1 MARPITPGLA
11 VDTII
16 ELLDY
21 ERKIVLIERRNPPH
35 GWAIPGGFVDVGE
48 TLEAAAIREAE
59 EETGLRVK
67 LTCLLGNYS
76 NPERDPRGHTITP
89 VYVAEASGSPV
100 AADDAKNVVIVDAS
114 AHGKTLAFDHELIL
128 SDYLEYLRSGKLT
141 PLR

>member
-1 MARPITPGLA
+1 MARPITPALA

-48 TLEAAAIREAE
+48 TLETAAIREAK
-59 EETGLRVK
+59 EETGLKVTLK
-67 LTCLLGNYS
+67 CLLGNYS
-76 NPERDPRGHTITP
+76 NPHRDPRGHTITP

-100 AADDAKNVVIVDAS
+100 AADDAKNVVIVDAA
-114 AHGKTLAFDHELIL
+114 AHGKKLAFDHQMIL
-128 SDYLEYLRSGKLT
+128 TDYLDYLSCGKLT

>member
-21 ERKIVLIERRNPPH
+21 ERKIVLIERHNPPH

-59 EETGLRVK
+59 EETSLRVT

-76 NPERDPRGHTITP
+76 NPKRDPRGHTITP

-100 AADDAKNVVIVDAS
+100 AADDAKNVVIVDAA

>member
-1 MARPITPGLA
+1 MARPITPALA

-21 ERKIVLIERRNPPH
+21 KRKIVLIERRNPPH
-35 GWAIPGGFVDVGE
+35 GWAIPGGFVDIGE
-48 TLEAAAIREAE
+48 TLETAAIREAQ
-59 EETGLRVK
+59 EETSLQVRLK
-67 LTCLLGNYS
+67 CLLGNYS

-100 AADDAKNVVIVDAS
+100 AADDAMNVVIVDAA
-114 AHGKTLAFDHELIL
+114 AHGKTLAFDHQMIL
-128 SDYLEYLRSGKLT
+128 SDYLEYLSSGKPA

>member
-1 MARPITPGLA
+1 MARPITPALA

-21 ERKIVLIERRNPPH
+21 NRKIVLIERRNPPY
-35 GWAIPGGFVDVGE
+35 GWALPGGFVDVGE

-59 EETGLRVK
+59 EETGLKVC
-67 LTCLLGNYS
+67 LLSLLGNYS
-76 NPERDPRGHTITP
+76 DPQRDSRGHTITP
-89 VYVAEASGSPV
+89 VYVAEASGEPV
-100 AADDAKNVVIVDAS
+100 AADDAMNAEMVDPS

-128 SDYLEYLRSGKLT
+128 SDYLQYRSSGAVT

>member
-1 MARPITPGLA
+1 MARPTTPALA

-59 EETGLRVK
+59 EETGLRVT
-67 LTCLLGNYS
+67 LTSLLGNYS

-89 VYVAEASGSPV
+89 VYVAEANGTPV
-100 AADDAKNVVIVDAS
+100 AADDAKNVAIVNAS
-114 AHGKTLAFDHELIL
+114 AHGKTLAFDHQMII